1 MATLRSQ
8 HGDRRRWVTLE
19 WEKVIVP
26 WKTESEGVVAI
37 VIETTQVGQEG
48 QLTIPPAVREAVG
61 LCDGAHVALEV
72 TDAGILVHIIDPDQ
86 AWFWT
91 PEWLEGEREVDAE
104 IAAGGGERFGS
115 DEEFL
120 AAMDRDLKPLEP

>member
-1 MATLRSQ
+1 MLRSQ
-8 HGDRRRWVTLE
+8 FGGCCLWVTLDGNGS
-19 WEKVIVP
+19 IVP
-26 WKTESEGVVAI
+26 GRAESEGAVAI
-37 VIETTQVGQEG
+37 VIETTQVGQAG
-48 QLTIPPAVREAVG
+48 QLVIPPAVREAAG

-72 TDAGILVHIIDPDQ
+72 TDAGILLHIIDPDQ

-115 DEEFL
+115 DEEFM
-120 AAMDRDLKPLEP
+120 AAMERDLKPLDP